1 MKCLCDNSDL
11 GSDSTKL
18 RPSFALEIRR
28 GIVMTCGVVL
38 SVLVVLVGK
47 REGVISHGGK
57 VTSHNTYVK
66 GRWTGVDF
74 QTSRIFDR
82 ILGTNDDTVNLK
94 IRNDQCRCD
103 KIVILL
109 GMGNGLMYL
118 MV

>member
-57 VTSHNTYVK
+57 VTSHNT
-66 GRWTGVDF
+66 
-74 QTSRIFDR
+74 SRIFDR
-82 ILGTNDDTVNLK
+82 ILGTNDDSISKLETISAVVTRL
-94 IRNDQCRCD
+94 
-103 KIVILL
+103 
-109 GMGNGLMYL
+109 
-118 MV
+118 